1 MVDINTKGV
10 NDAFEKLST
19 AALQNA
25 DSDGNCV
32 VNANDLST
40 VLMAFTLAK
49 RSSELSKG
57 AGKDS
62 DNLVGQTLSDLM
74 AKI

>member
-10 NDAFEKLST
+10 NDAFKKLSA

-49 RSSELSKG
+49 TPSELSKG
-57 AGKDS
+57 TGEDS
-62 DNLVGQTLSDLM
+62 GNLVGQTLSDFN
-74 AKI
+74 AKA